1 MSWRSLS
8 GSASI
13 NRPRQEAP
21 ITSSLFNPEAF
32 SGKVAFV
39 SGAASGIG
47 AATALR
53 LADLGA
59 RLVLAD
65 WDKTRLDAFV
75 ETIGSDDVLALH
87 VDVTTTASVEEAIA
101 SAIGHFG
108 GLDLAVNSAGIDMP
122 RCETASY
129 PSEQWDRIIAVNMT
143 GVFNAVRHQIPA
155 MLARGGGSIVNVS
168 SVMGFRGFAGQ
179 PAYTAAKHGVIG
191 LTKTAALDHAAQ
203 GIRINAVAPGFIDTP
218 LLSHLSEENRQAA
231 AALHPMQRVG
241 QPGEITNVIL
251 FLLSDAGSF
260 VTGACFDAD
269 GGYLAK

>member
-1 MSWRSLS
+1 M
-8 GSASI
+8 AS
-13 NRPRQEAP
+13 P
-21 ITSSLFNPEAF
+21 LFDPAAF

-47 AATALR
+47 AATARR

-59 RLVLAD
+59 KLVLVD
-65 WDKTRLDAFV
+65 RDRVRLDAFAKTFAS
-75 ETIGSDDVLALH
+75 ETVLAVE
-87 VDVTTTASVEEAIA
+87 VDVTAIASVEEAIKRA
-101 SAIGHFG
+101 VDAFG
-108 GLDLAVNSAGIDMP
+108 GLDLAVNSAGIDLP

-129 PSEQWDRIIAVNMT
+129 PAEQWDRIIAVNLT
-143 GVFNAVRHQIPA
+143 GVFNAVRRQIPA

-168 SVMGFRGFAGQ
+168 SILGFRGFAGQ

-191 LTKTAALDHAAQ
+191 FTKAAALDHSAQ

-218 LLSHLSEENRQAA
+218 LLGHLSDEKRNAA

-241 QPGEITNVIL
+241 QADEITNVIL
-251 FLLSDAGSF
+251 FLLSDAASF
-260 VTGACFDAD
+260 VTGACFEAD

>member
-1 MSWRSLS
+1 M
-8 GSASI
+8 AS
-13 NRPRQEAP
+13 P
-21 ITSSLFNPEAF
+21 LFDPAAF

-47 AATALR
+47 AATARR

-59 RLVLAD
+59 KLVLVD
-65 WDKTRLDAFV
+65 RDKIRLDAFAK
-75 ETIGSDDVLALH
+75 TLASATVLAVE
-87 VDVTTTASVEEAIA
+87 VDVTAIASVEEAIKR
-101 SAIGHFG
+101 GVDTFG
-108 GLDLAVNSAGIDMP
+108 GLDLAVNSAGIDLP
-122 RCETASY
+122 RCKTASY
-129 PSEQWDRIIAVNMT
+129 PAEQWDRIIAVNLT

-168 SVMGFRGFAGQ
+168 SIMGFRGFAGQ

-191 LTKTAALDHAAQ
+191 FTKAAALDHSAQ

-218 LLSHLSEENRQAA
+218 LLGHLSDEKRNAA

-241 QPGEITNVIL
+241 QADEITNVIL
-251 FLLSDAGSF
+251 FLLSDAASF
-260 VTGACFDAD
+260 VTGACFEAD

>member
-1 MSWRSLS
+1 M
-8 GSASI
+8 A
-13 NRPRQEAP
+13 
-21 ITSSLFNPEAF
+21 SSLIDPMAF

-47 AATALR
+47 AATARR

-59 RLVLAD
+59 KLVLAD
-65 WDKTRLDAFV
+65 RDKRRLDAFAKTFAS
-75 ETIGSDDVLALH
+75 ETVLAVE
-87 VDVTTTASVEEAIA
+87 VDVTVIASVEEAIRR
-101 SAIGHFG
+101 GVDNFG
-108 GLDLAVNSAGIDMP
+108 GLDLAVNSAGIDLP

-129 PSEQWDRIIAVNMT
+129 PSEQWDRIIAVNLT
-143 GVFNAVRHQIPA
+143 GVFNAVRHQVPA
-155 MLARGGGSIVNVS
+155 MLVRGGGSIVNVS
-168 SVMGFRGFAGQ
+168 SIMGFRGFAGQ

-191 LTKTAALDHAAQ
+191 LTKAAALDHSKQ

-218 LLSHLSEENRQAA
+218 MLGHLSDEKRNAA

-241 QPGEITNVIL
+241 QADEIADVIL
-251 FLLSDAGSF
+251 FLLSDTASF

>member
-1 MSWRSLS
+1 M
-8 GSASI
+8 A
-13 NRPRQEAP
+13 
-21 ITSSLFNPEAF
+21 SSLFDPAAF

-47 AATALR
+47 AATARR

-59 RLVLAD
+59 KLVLVD
-65 WDKTRLDAFV
+65 RDRIRLDAFAK
-75 ETIGSDDVLALH
+75 TLASATVLAVE
-87 VDVTTTASVEEAIA
+87 VDVTAIASVEEAIRR
-101 SAIGHFG
+101 GVDTFG
-108 GLDLAVNSAGIDMP
+108 GLDLAVNSAGIDLP

-129 PSEQWDRIIAVNMT
+129 PAEQWDRIIAVNLT

-155 MLARGGGSIVNVS
+155 MLARGRGSIVNVS
-168 SVMGFRGFAGQ
+168 SIMGFRGFAGQ

-191 LTKTAALDHAAQ
+191 FTKAAALDHSAQ

-218 LLSHLSEENRQAA
+218 LLGHLSDEKRNAA

-241 QPGEITNVIL
+241 QADEITNVIL
-251 FLLSDAGSF
+251 FLLSDAASF
-260 VTGACFDAD
+260 VTGACFEAD

>member
-1 MSWRSLS
+1 M
-8 GSASI
+8 A
-13 NRPRQEAP
+13 
-21 ITSSLFNPEAF
+21 SSLIDPMAF

-47 AATALR
+47 AATARR

-59 RLVLAD
+59 KLVLAD
-65 WDKTRLDAFV
+65 RDKRRLDAFAKTFAS
-75 ETIGSDDVLALH
+75 ETVLAVE
-87 VDVTTTASVEEAIA
+87 VDVTVIASVEEAIRR
-101 SAIGHFG
+101 GVDNFG
-108 GLDLAVNSAGIDMP
+108 GLDLAVNSAGIDLP

-129 PSEQWDRIIAVNMT
+129 PSEQWDRIIAVNLT
-143 GVFNAVRHQIPA
+143 GVFNAVRHQVPA
-155 MLARGGGSIVNVS
+155 MLVRGGGSIVNVS
-168 SVMGFRGFAGQ
+168 SIMGFRGFAGQ

-191 LTKTAALDHAAQ
+191 LTKAAALDHAKQ

-218 LLSHLSEENRQAA
+218 MLGHLSDEKRNAA

-241 QPGEITNVIL
+241 QADEIADVIL
-251 FLLSDAGSF
+251 FLLSNTASF